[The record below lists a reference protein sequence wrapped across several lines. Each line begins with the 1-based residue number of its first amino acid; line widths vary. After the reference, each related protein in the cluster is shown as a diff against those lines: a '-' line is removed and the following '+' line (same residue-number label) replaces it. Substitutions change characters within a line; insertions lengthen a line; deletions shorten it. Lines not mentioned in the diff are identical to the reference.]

1 MRWVLAEGSDDLLL
15 KPQMT
20 GTAKIHCG
28 ERRVIALLSRRLVR
42 YLRVEFWSWW

>member
-1 MRWVLAEGSDDLLL
+1 
-15 KPQMT
+15 MT

-28 ERRVIALLSRRLVR
+28 ERRTITLFTRRLVR